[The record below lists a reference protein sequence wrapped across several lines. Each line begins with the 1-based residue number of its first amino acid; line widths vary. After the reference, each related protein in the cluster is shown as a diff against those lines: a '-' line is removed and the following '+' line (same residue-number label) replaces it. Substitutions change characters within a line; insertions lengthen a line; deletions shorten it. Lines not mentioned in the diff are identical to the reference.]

1 MSMSQKIC
9 SIGLQWKY
17 VYDMIFSWLK
27 KPEEIRLISYIRGP
41 LMEKTEDAVVVEAGN
56 IGYHI
61 FVPMSVLEAL
71 PPLGEEVKIHT
82 HFQVREDAMVLF
94 GFLNRQDL
102 EIFRK
107 LLGVNGVGPKSALGV
122 LSALRPDEFR
132 MAVVTGDAKLISKA
146 PGIGNKTAQRIILD
160 LKDKISA
167 EDILL
172 SVSDLPPSGG
182 DLSGVGEV
190 GKEAVEALVALG
202 YTGTEASRAVKKVT
216 IAEDMT
222 AEDVLKGA
230 LRHLAFF

>member
-1 MSMSQKIC
+1 M
-9 SIGLQWKY
+9 
-17 VYDMIFSWLK
+17 
-27 KPEEIRLISYIRGP
+27 ISYIRGP

-61 FVPMSVLEAL
+61 FVPTSVLEAL

-122 LSALRPDEFR
+122 LSTLRPDEFR
-132 MAVVTGDAKLISKA
+132 MAVVTEDAKLISKA

-160 LKDKISA
+160 LKDKINA

-172 SVSDLPPSGG
+172 SVSDLQPSGG

-202 YTGTEASRAVKKVT
+202 YSGTEASRAVKKVAIT
-216 IAEDMT
+216 EDMT

-230 LRHLAFF
+230 LRHLAFL